1 MNKPVKQS
9 VSIAV
14 FDVYGRVLIVQR
26 PPDDEDLPNAW
37 GLPASSLKNGETWED
52 AIGRTGRDKLGV
64 ELRPVREL
72 NRGTLERAAYTLEM
86 RLFEAEIV
94 SGDVRVP
101 QPERTVTQYQQWSWG
116 TADNLR
122 PAAERGSLCC
132 RLFLDSIS

>member
-14 FDVYGRVLIVQR
+14 FAADGRVLIVQR

-37 GLPASSLKNGETWED
+37 GLPASSLKPGESWED
-52 AIGRTGRDKLGV
+52 SVRRTGRDKLGV
-64 ELRPVREL
+64 ELRHLREL

-94 SGDVRVP
+94 RGDVTVP
-101 QPERTVTQYQQWSWG
+101 QPEPDVTQYQRWG
-116 TADNLR
+116 WGNADL
-122 PAAERGSLCC
+122 L
-132 RLFLDSIS
+132 